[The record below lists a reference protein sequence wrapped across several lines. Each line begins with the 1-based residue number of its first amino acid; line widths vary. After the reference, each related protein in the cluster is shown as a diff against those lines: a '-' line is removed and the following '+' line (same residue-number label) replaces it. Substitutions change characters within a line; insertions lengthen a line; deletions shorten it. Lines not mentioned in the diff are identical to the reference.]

1 MAEENPLDAVAEGYV
16 RLVLAVG
23 QHDGDYVD
31 AYYGPEA
38 LRAEATAA
46 KQPLDSLRT
55 RALELA
61 AQAVGASVP
70 AGNEL
75 AGLRRTYLARQLQAA
90 ATRVEMLGGR
100 QLSFD
105 QESRALYDGVVPP
118 LTEDHFEGILRE
130 LGGLLPGGGSLVDRY
145 LAFRSRFV
153 VAPERLETV
162 FAAAIDECRR
172 RTQQH
177 LTMPEGETFTVEQ
190 VKGKSW
196 NAYNWY
202 QGSFRSLIQ
211 VNTDLP
217 ITVDR
222 AVDLA
227 AHEGYPGH
235 HVYNALLE
243 KHLVRDRGWV
253 EFTVYPLFSP
263 QSLIAEGTANYGI
276 DVAFPGAERV
286 AFERDVLFP
295 LAGLDQAEAERFR
308 AVQAIVERLDFA
320 RVESARRYLD
330 GRIDREAAAAFLE
343 RYALQTP
350 QKAPQQVR
358 FFDQYRS
365 YIINYNYG
373 LDLVRRYI
381 EGRGGTAQDPQRR
394 WDEFMKLL
402 ASPRLPGGLRA

>member
-1 MAEENPLDAVAEGYV
+1 MAEPQTLDAVAEQYV

-31 AYYGPEA
+31 AFYGPEQW
-38 LRAEATAA
+38 RAEAAAA
-46 KQPLDSLRT
+46 KQPLEPLHART
-55 RALELA
+55 QELVLA
-61 AQAVGASVP
+61 ARAVPESPDGL
-70 AGNEL
+70 EK
-75 AGLRRTYLARQLQAA
+75 LRRTYLVRQLEAV
-90 ATRVEMLGGR
+90 ATRIDMLGGR
-100 QLSFD
+100 RFTFD
-105 QESRALYDGVVPP
+105 EESRALYDGVVPP
-118 LTEDHFEGILRE
+118 LSEDHFERILRE
-130 LGGLLPGGGSLVDRY
+130 LEDLIPGPGPLVGRY

-153 VAPERLETV
+153 IAPERLEKV
-162 FAAAIDECRR
+162 FSAAIDECRR
-172 RTQQH
+172 LTQDH
-177 LTMPEGETFTVEQ
+177 LQMPPGESFTVEQ

-217 ITVDR
+217 ISLDR

-276 DVAFPGAERV
+276 DVAFPGEQRLR
-286 AFERDVLFP
+286 FERDVLFP
-295 LAGLDQAEAERFR
+295 LAGLDQAEAGRFR
-308 AVQAIVERLDFA
+308 AVQAVVERLDFA

-330 GRIDREAAAAFLE
+330 GHIDRDAAAAFLE

-365 YIINYNYG
+365 YIINYNHG
-373 LDLVRRYI
+373 LDMVRRYI
-381 EGRGGTAQDPQRR
+381 EGRGGTAADPQRR

-402 ASPRLPGGLRA
+402 ASPRLPGGLS